1 MYMGYSRPNSPA
13 TFLSA
18 SSMRLR
24 FSGREKS
31 RNGSFTNS
39 ETCGFV
45 SAVAMSV
52 LLIVQFYCVACQ
64 AHKVRK
70 GMARETRRYKRA
82 WEYPHT
88 PGDLDG
94 CEKKGVAGKGIRTA
108 RRSGQANMKAT
119 CGGKQT
125 AGMVAPPSWGVCVRV
140 ASKGLTRRG
149 VYKSG
154 KQRTYRTTFLR
165 LGATESA

>member
-1 MYMGYSRPNSPA
+1 
-13 TFLSA
+13 
-18 SSMRLR
+18 MRLR

-94 CEKKGVAGKGIRTA
+94 CEKKGVAGKGIHTA

-119 CGGKQT
+119 RWRK
-125 AGMVAPPSWGVCVRV
+125 AD
-140 ASKGLTRRG
+140 RG
-149 VYKSG
+149 RWSSRQREWWHRHPECLRKSG
-154 KQRTYRTTFLR
+154 KQRTYRMTFLR
-165 LGATESA
+165 LGATESARDSARRSGLQTWFAKERKNGA